1 MSKFHSGAGLGISLE
16 GTQYAAG
23 ESYVGEGY
31 GCWGQYKG
39 GQYAVSEFC
48 MGEGTGVGVSTRVV
62 SMLQVSY
69 MGEGT
74 GVGSVGYSVCHRK
87 SYVGEGPDS
96 CWGQYKRTLYP
107 SDKTCVG
114 VGEGK
119 RRGGGVMGSV
129 GRVLIVL
136 QVSRTWE
143 SE

>member
-1 MSKFHSGAGLGISLE
+1 MQQVSLTWGR
-16 GTQYAAG
+16 GTG
-23 ESYVGEGY
+23 VGVSTRVVSMLQVSFA
-31 GCWGQYKG
+31 WGR
-39 GQYAVSEFC
+39 
-48 MGEGTGVGVSTRVV
+48 GTGVGVSTRVV

-69 MGEGT
+69 MREGM

-96 CWGQYKRTLYP
+96 CWGQYKGTLYP